1 MTRRSIILSA
11 MLALLIGVAVVIKFQ
26 PKSMAGVES
35 AFGSWDLRRS
45 VSLAFDPQNRTSGA
59 HPYESAKIV
68 RAAIL
73 SSDFETARRATQSV
87 LKLGHSPSPNID
99 PVAKFL
105 DALIDPTDPNFGK
118 QLNAWVEKSPDSMP
132 AHLVRAKFY
141 HDLGWLRRGDGYVNT
156 VSEDGMQAFVDAMGN
171 GEADVNR
178 ALQLDSAEP
187 FLQSLRLEI
196 LRGYGYSDKMGLA
209 FQESVSKFPAFFP
222 PYDLLLSTLQPKWGG
237 NIDTMFSFVD
247 HFRSTDPDGIAS
259 KLLDIDVYRYLLSTA
274 STQCSDNSENSD
286 YQQLS
291 ECVREF
297 MKANAT
303 VERESRLVE
312 ALAALGKKND
322 YIATKAVEKL
332 ISSMIDTAGSET
344 YVGPTLLAAANA
356 YDSDTRL
363 NEDSKSR
370 NHYMIDSLVA
380 KTWLRQGNLDNAL
393 TKYQEALRDLP
404 LSKFPSSSEQDA
416 ATAEIKEQLAKV
428 YAKRSRYADS
438 AEVAREAV
446 ALGGGVEAQLWVCY
460 DSYWLKNYDAAVAEC
475 ADIVDDQENGLNAR
489 YWRGSAYRELH
500 DDANAIR
507 ELSVVAESKS
517 NWRVSA
523 AIDLS
528 MIYFGQNDN
537 TAALNVLNKYD
548 YLYDLRSANKDD
560 VAVAFNNRCYAYME
574 LGDYKKALDDC
585 TNSLANGS
593 IPDAYKKQQE
603 LLKRIASR

>member
-1 MTRRSIILSA
+1 M
-11 MLALLIGVAVVIKFQ
+11 
-26 PKSMAGVES
+26 
-35 AFGSWDLRRS
+35 
-45 VSLAFDPQNRTSGA
+45 
-59 HPYESAKIV
+59 
-68 RAAIL
+68 
-73 SSDFETARRATQSV
+73 
-87 LKLGHSPSPNID
+87 GHLPSPNIH
-99 PVAKFL
+99 PVTKFL
-105 DALIDPTDPNFGK
+105 DALIDPTDPNFER
-118 QLNAWVEKSPDSMP
+118 QLSAWVEKSPDSMP
-132 AHLVRAKFY
+132 ALLVRAKFY
-141 HDLGWLRRGDGYVNT
+141 HDVGWLRRGHGYVNT
-156 VSEDGMQAFVDAMGN
+156 VSEDEMRAFVDAMRN

-178 ALQLDSAEP
+178 AFQLDGTEP
-187 FLQSLRLEI
+187 FLQSLRLEV
-196 LRGYGYSDKMGLA
+196 LRGYGYSDEMGLA
-209 FQESVSKFPAFFP
+209 LQDSVAKFPAFFP
-222 PYDLLLSTLQPKWGG
+222 PYDLMLSTLQPKWGG
-237 NIDTMFSFVD
+237 NIDTMFRFVD
-247 HFRSTDPDGIAS
+247 HFRSTDPDGIAT
-259 KLLDIDVYRYLLSTA
+259 KLLDVDVYRYLLSTA
-274 STQCSDNSENSD
+274 STQCLDSSENSD

-297 MKANAT
+297 MKANVTA
-303 VERESRLVE
+303 ERESRLVE
-312 ALAALGKKND
+312 ALAALGKRND

-332 ISSMIDTAGSET
+332 ISSMIDTAGSEI
-344 YVGPTLLAAANA
+344 YVGPTLQAAANA

-404 LSKFPSSSEQDA
+404 LSKFPSTSEQDA

-428 YAKRSRYADS
+428 YAKQSRYADS

-460 DSYWLKNYDAAVAEC
+460 DSYWLKNYDAAVIEC
-475 ADIVDDQENGLNAR
+475 ADIVDDQQNGLNAR
-489 YWRGSAYRELH
+489 YWRGSAYQELH
-500 DDANAIR
+500 DYNNAIR

-528 MIYFGQNDN
+528 MLYFGQNDN

-548 YLYDLRSANKDD
+548 YLYDLKSTKKDD
-560 VAVAFNNRCYAYME
+560 VAVAFNNRCYAYMA

-585 TNSLANGS
+585 TNSLANGN

>member
-1 MTRRSIILSA
+1 
-11 MLALLIGVAVVIKFQ
+11 MLALLTGLAVAIKFQ
-26 PKSMAGVES
+26 PRSMTGVES

-45 VSLAFDPQNRTSGA
+45 VSLAFDPQRANGR
-59 HPYESAKIV
+59 PYESAKIA

-73 SSDFETARRATQSV
+73 SSDFESAQRVTQNILNLS
-87 LKLGHSPSPNID
+87 HSPSPNID
-99 PVAKFL
+99 PVTEFL
-105 DALIDPTDPNFGK
+105 DALIDPNDPNFGR
-118 QLNAWVEKSPDSMP
+118 QLNAWVEKSPASMP

-141 HDLGWLRRGDGYVNT
+141 HDVGWLRRGHGYVNT
-156 VSEDGMQAFVDAMGN
+156 VSEDGMRAFMDAMGN

-178 ALQLDSAEP
+178 ALQLDSTEP

-209 FQESVSKFPAFFP
+209 LQESVSKFPAFFP
-222 PYDLLLSTLQPKWGG
+222 PYDLTLSTLQPKWGG
-237 NIDTMFSFVD
+237 NIDTMFRFVD
-247 HFRSTDPDGIAS
+247 HFRSTDPDGIAA

-274 STQCSDNSENSD
+274 STQCLDNGENSA

-297 MKANAT
+297 MKANTT

-312 ALAALGKKND
+312 ALTALGKRND
-322 YIATKAVEKL
+322 YLATKAVEKL
-332 ISSMIDTAGSET
+332 ISSMIDTAGSEI

-363 NEDSKSR
+363 NEHSKSR

-393 TKYQEALRDLP
+393 TKYHEALSDLP
-404 LSKFPSSSEQDA
+404 LSKFPSSLEQDA
-416 ATAEIKEQLAKV
+416 ATTEIKEQLAKV
-428 YAKRSRYADS
+428 YAKQRRYADS
-438 AEVAREAV
+438 AEVAKEAV

-460 DSYWLKNYDAAVAEC
+460 DSYWLKNYDSAVNEC
-475 ADIVDDQENGLNAR
+475 ADIVDDQENGLSAR

-500 DDANAIR
+500 DDNNAIR

-528 MIYFGQNDN
+528 MIYFGRSDN

-548 YLYDLRSANKDD
+548 YLYDLKSANRDD

-603 LLKRIASR
+603 LLKRIASH